1 VTIRYTG
8 NGAYGYANSLYMA
21 LRESGAAPT
30 ELPEPGFLECL
41 TTMPFGTDYL
51 RVGRDLL
58 VYFSSPLANPDQGL
72 STALDA
78 LGWECREE
86 RDGTAEAALAR
97 LGEAAARGP
106 VLAGPLDMG
115 ALGYMPQHAQL
126 SGSDHFVVVLAVE
139 GERVRVHDPDG
150 YPCVAMPAV
159 EFLRAW
165 RAERVRYAPTP
176 YAMRSGF
183 RQTRRPTREAMIART
198 LGAARAGLAADP
210 GGPDRYGGPRAFRL
224 LAADLRGAMAKR
236 LGGHLTS
243 FALPLAARR
252 SHDAAAFLREAGHAE
267 AAGLFERKAQCFG
280 EAQYWAV
287 QERWTD
293 TADLMEALADLE
305 GALIRA
311 LEPAD
316 ASGG

>member
-1 VTIRYTG
+1 MTIRYTG
-8 NGAYGYANSLYMA
+8 NAAYGYANSLYMA

-126 SGSDHFVVVLAVE
+126 SGSDHFVVVLGVE
-139 GERVRVHDPDG
+139 GERVRLHDPDG

-165 RAERVRYAPTP
+165 RAERVRYAQTP

>member
-1 VTIRYTG
+1 MTIRYTG
-8 NGAYGYANSLYMA
+8 NAAYGYANSLYMA

-126 SGSDHFVVVLAVE
+126 SGSDHFVVVLGVE

-165 RAERVRYAPTP
+165 RAERVRYAQTP
-176 YAMRSGF
+176 YAMRSGLPADAPPDA
-183 RQTRRPTREAMIART
+183 RGHDRAHPRRRAGRPGRRPGRARS
-198 LGAARAGLAADP
+198 LRRSAGVPAARGRPARRDGQAP
-210 GGPDRYGGPRAFRL
+210 
-224 LAADLRGAMAKR
+224 
-236 LGGHLTS
+236 GGHLTS

-267 AAGLFERKAQCFG
+267 AAGLFERKAECFG

-305 GALIRA
+305 GALIHA
-311 LEPAD
+311 LEPA
-316 ASGG
+316 ATSGG

>member
-1 VTIRYTG
+1 
-8 NGAYGYANSLYMA
+8 
-21 LRESGAAPT
+21 
-30 ELPEPGFLECL
+30 
-41 TTMPFGTDYL
+41 
-51 RVGRDLL
+51 
-58 VYFSSPLANPDQGL
+58 
-72 STALDA
+72 
-78 LGWECREE
+78 
-86 RDGTAEAALAR
+86 
-97 LGEAAARGP
+97 
-106 VLAGPLDMG
+106 
-115 ALGYMPQHAQL
+115 
-126 SGSDHFVVVLAVE
+126 VVVLGVE

-165 RAERVRYAPTP
+165 RAERVRYAQTP

-198 LGAARAGLAADP
+198 LGAARTGLAADP

-236 LGGHLTS
+236 LVGHLTS

-252 SHDAAAFLREAGHAE
+252 SHDAAEFLREAGHAE

-305 GALIRA
+305 GALIHA